1 MVCMELRH
9 LRYFTAVAESGGIG
23 RASRM
28 LNVSQSAISETIRD
42 LENELGVDLFE
53 RSNRRIRPTAAGM
66 LFLEDAKATLASA
79 SRAIE
84 NVKRAEKG
92 EVGTLTIGFFAGA
105 LGSFVPKLINEF
117 RRRFQGVKI
126 SLMEMVPSQQEKALQ
141 NGTIDVGFTRPLDAA
156 HALFLRSERF
166 QTEKLLAVL
175 PKAHRLAKGKDVPM
189 KELAGERFVLN
200 DPKYSPA
207 LFNVVMSLCAE
218 ADFAPEIAA
227 TASTSA
233 GVVGL
238 VAAGEGTA
246 ILPQYSRIFSDD
258 LSFLPVRST
267 LASID
272 IVLAWSP
279 QRETP
284 VVRSFL
290 ELARLKPRHLNARS
304 R

>member
-1 MVCMELRH
+1 
-9 LRYFTAVAESGGIG
+9 
-23 RASRM
+23 M
-28 LNVSQSAISETIRD
+28 LNVSESAISETIRD
-42 LENELGVDLFE
+42 LEKELGVDLFE
-53 RSNRRIRPTAAGM
+53 RSNRRIRPTSAGM
-66 LFLEDAKATLASA
+66 LFLDDAKATLASA

-92 EVGTLTIGFFAGA
+92 ELGTLTIGFFAGA
-105 LGSFVPKLINEF
+105 FGSFVPKLINEF

-126 SLMEMVPSQQEKALQ
+126 SLMDMVPSQQEKALQ

-156 HALFLRSERF
+156 YALFLRSERF

-175 PKAHRLAKGKDVPM
+175 PKTHRLARGKDVPM
-189 KELAGERFVLN
+189 KDLAGERFVLN
-200 DPKYSPA
+200 DPKYSSA

-218 ADFAPEIAA
+218 ANFAPEIAA

-233 GVVGL
+233 GVVAL
-238 VAAGEGTA
+238 VAAGEGIA
-246 ILPQYSRIFSDD
+246 ILSQSSRMFSDE
-258 LSFLPVRST
+258 LSFLPVRDT

-290 ELARLKPRHLNARS
+290 ELARRKPRHLNARS
-304 R
+304 T

>member
-1 MVCMELRH
+1 MELRH
-9 LRYFTAVAESGGIG
+9 LRYFTAVADSGGIG

-28 LNVSQSAISETIRD
+28 LNISQSAVSETIRD

-66 LFLEDAKATLASA
+66 LFLDDAKATLASA

-117 RRRFQGVKI
+117 RRRFQGVQI
-126 SLMEMVPSQQEKALQ
+126 SLMDMVPSQQEKALQ
-141 NGTIDVGFTRPLDAA
+141 NGTIDVGFTRPLEAA
-156 HALFLRSERF
+156 HALSLRSERF

-175 PKAHRLAKGKDVPM
+175 PKAHRLARGKDVPM

-207 LFNVVMSLCAE
+207 LFNAVMSLCAE
-218 ADFAPEIAA
+218 ANFAPEIAA

-233 GVVGL
+233 GVVAL

-290 ELARLKPRHLNARS
+290 ELARLRPRHLNASGMSRS
-304 R
+304 